1 MMLCFVLFLCVQMR
15 SAKQWNVEKEH
26 AKLLRT
32 PLSYLNVSVNL
43 VGSKLFPTMRTQT
56 SSFFLA

>member
-1 MMLCFVLFLCVQMR
+1 MR
-15 SAKQWNVEKEH
+15 SAKKWNVEKEH

-32 PLSYLNVSVNL
+32 ALSSLNVSVNL
-43 VGSKLFPTMRTQT
+43 VGSRLFLTMTKA

>member
-1 MMLCFVLFLCVQMR
+1 VRWVQMR
-15 SAKQWNVEKEH
+15 SAKEWNVEKEH

-32 PLSYLNVSVNL
+32 PLSSLNVSANL
-43 VGSKLFPTMRTQT
+43 VGSRFFPTMITQT